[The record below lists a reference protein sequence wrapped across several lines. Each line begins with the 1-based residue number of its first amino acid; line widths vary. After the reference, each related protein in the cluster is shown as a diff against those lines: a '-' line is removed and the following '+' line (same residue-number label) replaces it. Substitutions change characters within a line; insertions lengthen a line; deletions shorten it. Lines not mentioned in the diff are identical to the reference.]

1 MNETTRSPE
10 LLDEKTL
17 SSVIGGAEY
26 LAPGV
31 YVEEVSF
38 RAKEADTKTATVVKR
53 R

>member
-1 MNETTRSPE
+1 MNDTTRSPE
-10 LLDEKTL
+10 LLDESTL

-38 RAKEADTKTATVVKR
+38 RARQASNETATDVKR